1 MRSIARKFQPDRN
14 VEYLF
19 YQTLVGTWPIEV
31 ERLQA
36 YMLKAAREAKQHTS
50 WTARDEEYEQA
61 VASFIEKTMA
71 DRQFRESIGE
81 FVSELVGPGQINS
94 LAQTLLKLTSPGV
107 PDIYQGSELW
117 DFRLVDPDNRGPV
130 DFALRGKLLQEWTDA
145 TPESILARTDEG
157 LPKLWLIQQLLR
169 YRRSEPDV
177 FNHGAYEPLSAAG
190 SNSQKVVAFLRGDR
204 FMCVVPR
211 LIMNLGGDWKD
222 TTLELPTGRWRHLL
236 TGEVFSGGS
245 LNMTDL
251 FKRFP
256 VASMA
261 RKD

>member
-1 MRSIARKFQPDRN
+1 
-14 VEYLF
+14 
-19 YQTLVGTWPIEV
+19 
-31 ERLQA
+31 
-36 YMLKAAREAKQHTS
+36 
-50 WTARDEEYEQA
+50 
-61 VASFIEKTMA
+61 MA
-71 DRQFRESIGE
+71 DRQFCESIGK
-81 FVSELVGPGQINS
+81 FVAELVGPGRINS
-94 LAQTLLKLTSPGV
+94 LAQCLLKLASPGV

-145 TPESILARTDEG
+145 TPESILARADEG

-204 FMCVVPR
+204 FICVVPR
-211 LIMNLGGDWKD
+211 LIMNLGGDWQD

-245 LNMTDL
+245 QPITDL

-256 VASMA
+256 VAA
-261 RKD
+261 LRGKIEPL